1 MHVDSLFESK
11 KAVIQFLETH
21 DPEFAAE
28 VRDRLAYIDK
38 FKTAHEYG
46 DAMVHGDLRHI
57 SGHIQDVLTKI
68 QSRLQWGS
76 DKYECSDVERLAAEQ
91 NCEVVIAADEY
102 YRKSVSEPPGSRA
115 SWNTRDQHMTTSLLR
130 IQAHLDDPK
139 MVIWAHNSHVGDSTA
154 TNRGGIG
161 FERNETWNLGQMTR
175 ATFGADKVWIVGQYT
190 NTGHVTAAS
199 SWGGPHRAHAL
210 KPALP
215 DSYEEQLHRLQP
227 AIGPDPFHFRTAVSP
242 EQAAAPETAAEAQ
255 LVGLLRGE
263 ARLQRWVG
271 VNYKP
276 ETERQS
282 HYGELML
289 SQCYDQIVYIDT
301 TSALTPVAETP
312 TVSPSSAA
320 CKRLVKEYRRFVR
333 IPPPG
338 IEAHPL
344 DENILEFHF
353 VLRCDQAPYA
363 GGEYHGLLEFPPEY
377 PMRPPAF
384 KVLTPSGRFKPG
396 VRLCLSMSDYH
407 PESWNPSWSLETL
420 LVGLQ
425 SFMYEESNAIG
436 SLSATAAERGRLAAA
451 SHSFNKQNHIWRGL
465 FGSGAAGGSGAT
477 GDGEEEVQ
485 QESVCRFCFNSG
497 GELLSPCMCKG
508 TNEWVHLECLRTWQK
523 QVLLDQPT
531 HPKYHT
537 KIDQVCNVCLEPFT
551 GIGEAPDRH
560 EMMVSYTGAELA
572 AMVTPGNLLV
582 SSRDSSREKL
592 ELMAKHPE
600 IRGRLATWTKA
611 CFLMLSTGRD
621 RKHLIAVSMSAPVD
635 GPPGDVRL
643 TARQKKFWSQ
653 IESGGG
659 SYLLRHFDGGP
670 MNRDTPL
677 GVVHVAD
684 TAGAARG
691 ATAAEWAQRSSD
703 VQAIAPGWL
712 YGSFEAIE
720 AAVRANGGSGGVVIN
735 VVWGAGSWGDTQ
747 VLAEIARGG
756 WGIVT
761 VEQYLEIRPDA
772 GMQMDWLLDFEWTR
786 VVGLARLAPKTEYS
800 ERGRRR

>member
-1 MHVDSLFESK
+1 
-11 KAVIQFLETH
+11 
-21 DPEFAAE
+21 
-28 VRDRLAYIDK
+28 
-38 FKTAHEYG
+38 
-46 DAMVHGDLRHI
+46 MVHGDLKHI

-130 IQAHLDDPK
+130 IQAHLNDPK

-154 TNRGGIG
+154 TNRGGVG

-190 NTGHVTAAS
+190 NTGHVTASS

-210 KPALP
+210 NPALP
-215 DSYEEQLHRLQP
+215 DSYEEQLHRLQSV
-227 AIGPDPFHFRTAVSP
+227 IGSDPFHFRTAVSSEP
-242 EQAAAPETAAEAQ
+242 AAAAGSAAEAQ
-255 LVGLLRGE
+255 LVGLLRAE

-289 SQCYDQIVYIDT
+289 SECYDQIVYIDT
-301 TSALTPVAETP
+301 TSALTPVAEVA
-312 TVSPSSAA
+312 TVSASSAA
-320 CKRLVKEYRRFVR
+320 CKRLVKEYRRLVR

-353 VLRCDQAPYA
+353 VLRCEQVPYA

-436 SLSATAAERGRLAAA
+436 SLSASTAERERLAAG
-451 SHSFNKQNHIWRGL
+451 SHGFNKQNQIWQAIFGTGAAT
-465 FGSGAAGGSGAT
+465 GSGAAA
-477 GDGEEEVQ
+477 DGEEEEKV
-485 QESVCRFCFNSG
+485 QESVCRFCFTAG

-523 QVLLDQPT
+523 SVVLDQPT

-582 SSRDSSREKL
+582 TSRESSREKL

-600 IRGRLATWTKA
+600 IRGQLATWTKA

-635 GPPGDVRL
+635 GPPADVRL
-643 TARQKKFWSQ
+643 TSRQKKFWSQ
-653 IESGGG
+653 LELGAG
-659 SYLLRHFDGGP
+659 SYLYKLRHFDGGP
-670 MNRDTPL
+670 MNRETPL
-677 GVVHVAD
+677 GVIHVVD
-684 TAGAARG
+684 TAGVARG
-691 ATAAEWAQRSSD
+691 TTAAEWARCSGD

-712 YGSFEAIE
+712 YLLRRAIDFAVLFSF
-720 AAVRANGGSGGVVIN
+720 
-735 VVWGAGSWGDTQ
+735 
-747 VLAEIARGG
+747 
-756 WGIVT
+756 
-761 VEQYLEIRPDA
+761 
-772 GMQMDWLLDFEWTR
+772 
-786 VVGLARLAPKTEYS
+786 
-800 ERGRRR
+800 